1 MKCRKAIF
9 IGEKKKSV
17 SLKGLSE
24 IHTQAAK

>member
-9 IGEKKKSV
+9 IGKKKSV